1 MEVRYNMLGNA
12 VTIASKQC
20 AACKKLTR
28 HALKWLGNNS
38 TFLSTID
45 GIRKF
50 SYITA
55 EAECH
60 ECRFAEVKHFLVKGG
75 AKLKTLNVTAKGP
88 EKQILEVYY
97 AYALNT

>member
-1 MEVRYNMLGNA
+1 MLGNWTMA
-12 VTIASKQC
+12 YKECVN
-20 AACKKLTR
+20 CKKLTP
-28 HALKWLGNNS
+28 HLLSWLSNDF

-50 SYITA
+50 CSITV
-55 EAECH
+55 ETECR

-75 AKLKTLNVTAKGP
+75 VKLKTLNVTATGS

>member
-1 MEVRYNMLGNA
+1 MLENN
-12 VTIASKQC
+12 VTMALKQC
-20 AACKKLTR
+20 EVCKKLTC
-28 HALKWLGNNS
+28 HTLKWLGNDF

-50 SYITA
+50 SCITA

-60 ECRFAEVKHFLVKGG
+60 ECKFAEVKYFLVKGG
-75 AKLKTLNVTAKGP
+75 VKLKTLNVTATGS